1 MTGAHTLPK
10 DFTFFSPT
18 ESEPRTPDR
27 PLRDLSHPPRPHH
40 TSHRVRRR
48 RMERKPIPFSAPDV
62 PLPSIELSRI
72 SPPESTSESQSTS
85 GPAFIFQGC
94 GGYLDVPRR
103 QRTDPKTPPA
113 QIRDLASQSFENG
126 AADGTTTPVGASISR
141 PSSACSHASDSSFS
155 STSAAS
161 FDSFDSF
168 ISFGGSCTSPETE
181 IDDPFLAVSLP
192 DNKNNLD
199 TPSKSVK
206 NTPVIPANLSQN
218 QRWTSEMD
226 QHLWN
231 TYQIH
236 LQDPTITPFKML
248 PGSLP
253 PLGVSHRVAREA
265 RRAWV
270 KAKQQQQPQSQS
282 QSQSQSESQP
292 SESQSSQSSETAN
305 SASKNTPQWPRSDAV
320 TRRRLKE
327 LCKRKYSIAPH
338 YQRLLESRSPS
349 PPPDLL
355 TSYTTTAVTP
365 VSAPFTRDLGI
376 SLVSGTMPSDPPE
389 AASTPNIISNTV
401 SSVATTGNDDDIPR
415 LGSPFMYHTWGPSNT
430 RRVSQ
435 ADTTP
440 VKPTVETHD
449 TVHVTGSRLRS
460 GIAPDLFTPTNN
472 NQRLPEVTVPADT
485 KDQTPARVRIR
496 TRNRGLTTSS
506 SSSSHNSNML
516 NINSRHRL
524 IQLFTPPSGSGST
537 ETDGLTSHGQTHS
550 PEIEGERIKRLG
562 SPFNLDLPASKRPQP
577 HPRQYNRPRH
587 APSRSDT
594 FLMHPPI
601 HVQGQPFF
609 STLSSAPDLDASDTE
624 RAPAPATALH
634 SPKA

>member
-10 DFTFFSPT
+10 DFTFFSPS

-40 TSHRVRRR
+40 ASHRVRRR
-48 RMERKPIPFSAPDV
+48 RMERKPIPFCAPDV

-72 SPPESTSESQSTS
+72 SPAESTGESQSNST
-85 GPAFIFQGC
+85 PAYIFEGC
-94 GGYLDVPRR
+94 AGYLDVPRR

-113 QIRDLASQSFENG
+113 QIRDLASQSFDNG
-126 AADGTTTPVGASISR
+126 AIDGTTTPVGASITR

-168 ISFGGSCTSPETE
+168 ISLGGSCTSPETE
-181 IDDPFLAVSLP
+181 IDDPFLAASLP
-192 DNKNNLD
+192 DNKQNLD

-231 TYQIH
+231 TYQTH

-265 RRAWV
+265 RRAWM
-270 KAKQQQQPQSQS
+270 KTKQQQEQQPPSQS
-282 QSQSQSESQP
+282 QSQSQSRSQSLPSQP
-292 SESQSSQSSETAN
+292 SESTN
-305 SASKNTPQWPRSDAV
+305 SVSRNTPQWPRSDAV

-355 TSYTTTAVTP
+355 DSYTATAATP

-376 SLVSGTMPSDPPE
+376 SLVSGTLPSDPPE
-389 AASTPNIISNTV
+389 AASTPNIVSNTV
-401 SSVATTGNDDDIPR
+401 NSMAATAHNDDIPR
-415 LGSPFMYHTWGPSNT
+415 LGSPFMYHTWGPSNS

-440 VKPTVETHD
+440 VKPAVDAHD

-460 GIAPDLFTPTNN
+460 GIAPDLFTPTND
-472 NQRLPEVTVPADT
+472 NQRLPEATVPADA

-496 TRNRGLTTSS
+496 TRTRGLTTNS

-516 NINSRHRL
+516 NINSRHSL
-524 IQLFTPPSGSGST
+524 IQLFTPPSGSGSN
-537 ETDGLTSHGQTHS
+537 ETDGLPSHNQTHS
-550 PEIEGERIKRLG
+550 PEVEGERIKRLG

-577 HPRQYNRPRH
+577 HPRQYHRPRH

-594 FLMHPPI
+594 FLMHPTL
-601 HVQGQPFF
+601 HTQGQPFF
-609 STLSSAPDLDASDTE
+609 STLSSAADIDAPDTE
-624 RAPAPATALH
+624 RAPAPVTALH
-634 SPKA
+634 SPEA